1 MEMLATYTGR
11 VRNGQPVIFE
21 EVTLPENAGL
31 IIMILDESLSAKT
44 PARNQKVLLDDE
56 QAHRVAFDEFFAA
69 IAAIDD
75 EPITDDE
82 LVDFEQNRVN
92 WKQ

>member
-1 MEMLATYTGR
+1 MLATYTGR